1 MKRIRRLF
9 VSGLLAIIPIALT
22 FYLLF
27 WLVSSAD
34 NILRIP
40 IESLL
45 GTYFPGMGFFSLIII
60 IFLVGLF
67 TSNVL
72 GRWVMKLINNSLSKA
87 PLIKNIYG
95 SLLQIMQTFTKGK
108 NKSFSKVVVVN
119 FPNEVTK
126 SVGFITNEEI
136 TFSHEELVSIF
147 IPTTPNPSNGFLIMV
162 KKGDY
167 TEVTIPVDQALKMIV
182 SMGTLLPEHLQS
194 E

>member
-1 MKRIRRLF
+1 MKKIRRLF
-9 VSGLLAIIPIALT
+9 ISGLLAIIPIALT

-27 WLVSSAD
+27 WLVKSAD
-34 NILRIP
+34 NILKIP
-40 IESLL
+40 IEALL
-45 GTYFPGMGFFSLIII
+45 GTYYPGMGFLSLIIF
-60 IFLVGLF
+60 IFLVGLL

-72 GRWVMKLINNSLSKA
+72 GRWVMKVINNSLSKA

-95 SLLQIMQTFTKGK
+95 SLLQIMQTFTNGK

-119 FPNEVTK
+119 FPNAVTK

-136 TFSHEELVSIF
+136 SFGEEELVSVF

-167 TEVTIPVDQALKMIV
+167 TEVNIPVDQALKMIV
-182 SMGTLLPEHLQS
+182 SMGTLLPEHLQA